1 MKGWIMNRRHV
12 MSRLVAGAAG
22 TALLAGTL
30 ASSQALA
37 QDPMPMGEAEKK
49 HAMDTKMVGG
59 LSLATSRVALEKAS
73 DAIAKE
79 FAKWEVAE
87 QETIADI
94 LKTMESGSMKAEGAL
109 HPPSEAEV
117 EAMLDAEGK
126 QKLADLKGM
135 SGAGFDKAYVSAQ
148 LDGHKKLLAIQE
160 DYLKVGQNREHL
172 SVAKLARGQVS
183 EHIDHLTMM
192 QSKMG

>member
-1 MKGWIMNRRHV
+1 MNRRHAIR
-12 MSRLVAGAAG
+12 SLAAG
-22 TALLAGTL
+22 TALVAGAL
-30 ASSQALA
+30 ASSGALSQEA
-37 QDPMPMGEAEKK
+37 MPMGEAEKK
-49 HAMDTKMVGG
+49 HAADTKMVGG

-73 DAIAKE
+73 DAMAKE

-94 LKTMESGSMKAEGAL
+94 LKTMESGGMKAEGAL

-117 EAMLDAEGK
+117 EGMLDAEGK
-126 QKLADLKGM
+126 AKLADLQGM
-135 SGAGFDKAYVSAQ
+135 DGPAFDKAYVTAQ
-148 LDGHKKLLAIQE
+148 LEGHKKLLAIQE
-160 DYLKVGQNREHL
+160 DYLKAGQNREHL
-172 SVAKLARGQVS
+172 SVTKLARGQIK